1 MKEIEMQKI
10 LAFGASNSR
19 SSINQ
24 QLAKFTAHQLKNVE
38 VTILDLNDFE
48 MPIYGIDKEKESGIP
63 EKAQNFI
70 DLLESHD
77 GMIISLAEHNGNYTV
92 AFKNVQDWASRLKKK
107 MWGGIPIFLLST
119 SPGGRGGANVMNVA
133 LQLMPRMGAEVVAHF
148 SLPLFKDHFSE
159 EGITNQE
166 LKLEFEKQLSLFEKL
181 LSTVS

>member
-1 MKEIEMQKI
+1 MQKI

-24 QLAKFTAHQLKNVE
+24 QLAKFTANQLKNVE

-48 MPIYGIDKEKESGIP
+48 MPIYGIDKEKDSGIP

-92 AFKNVQDWASRLKKK
+92 AFKNVQD
-107 MWGGIPIFLLST
+107 
-119 SPGGRGGANVMNVA
+119 
-133 LQLMPRMGAEVVAHF
+133 
-148 SLPLFKDHFSE
+148 
-159 EGITNQE
+159 
-166 LKLEFEKQLSLFEKL
+166 
-181 LSTVS
+181 